1 MLCHSDYWRK
11 TNDPSR
17 TLSGINVMKY
27 ITVYCGTPIMSSE
40 KKENMRNRSFVES
53 GREDKI

>member
-1 MLCHSDYWRK
+1 MLCYSDYWRK

-40 KKENMRNRSFVES
+40 KKENMIRSLVES